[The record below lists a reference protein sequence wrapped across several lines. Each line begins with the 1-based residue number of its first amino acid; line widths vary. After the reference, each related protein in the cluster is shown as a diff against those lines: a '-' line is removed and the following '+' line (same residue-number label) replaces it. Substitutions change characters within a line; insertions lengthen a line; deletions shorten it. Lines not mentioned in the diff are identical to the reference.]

1 MVDEI
6 DTEHARRVVLNGRAL
21 GHLLEEHLL
30 EEGSGAGVSMVS
42 IMDGAPVALI
52 DGVDCK
58 EMTG

>member
-1 MVDEI
+1 MIRNDR
-6 DTEHARRVVLNGRAL
+6 THGMKRYSWWNKLAAP
-21 GHLLEEHLL
+21 
-30 EEGSGAGVSMVS
+30 AVSMVS